1 MGKAIIFDRTEKN
14 FNTRGLGIIKN
25 ALTCNVEEMK
35 NGAYEA
41 YLEVYLYDNKASLLK
56 EENILYCSTPSGYQ
70 AFRIYRAYKN
80 EKENLLQVYACHIF
94 YDNEDNFIEDTNI
107 VNKDGFG
114 AINQL
119 FSKTVEPHNFTV
131 LSDVPSIA
139 NSRIVRKSPI
149 AALMDSSEDNSLI
162 NRWGGELVR
171 DNWTIKLLTKYG
183 TDRGVNI
190 KYGKNLKGLTVD
202 TNMKGIATKIMP
214 QGFDGLFIP
223 EKYVESPLINN
234 YEHVKVQKYEFPSI
248 KAQVDGEELK
258 EGELTKEEAYE
269 ALRNAVKDLYDK
281 EKVDV
286 PKATLKVNFIE
297 LSKMEQYKEYAV
309 LERIYPFDTITIKH
323 SLLNMNIK
331 VDMNYYKWDSL
342 RDKYIS
348 IECGSTISN
357 FVQNAITVEKVKEQM
372 TSALAEAK
380 ATATSLINN
389 GLGGYTLKTRDE
401 FLIMD
406 TDNINTARKIWR
418 WNINGLGYSN
428 TGYNGTFGLAMTMD
442 GAIVADFITAGNINA
457 SLIKTGVI
465 SSNDGRVTIDINGND
480 GITISGGAL
489 TVRNDNSVVVIDGKY
504 NMFKIY
510 VTGIANVYFDNSE
523 TISTTAT
530 VQIAHNFGYPPA
542 FQCYV
547 EGESGYIFNFPY
559 YEFINQA
566 SEYHALGVHGRAW
579 CNNEILEISFRR
591 PEALATSSKNYKVRY
606 YIFKEVAM

>member
-234 YEHVKVQKYEFPSI
+234 YEHVKVKKYEFPSI

-281 EKVDV
+281 EKVDI
-286 PKATLKVNFIE
+286 PKTTLKVNFIE

-357 FVQNAITVEKVKEQM
+357 FVQSAITVEKVKEQM

-489 TVRNDNSVVVIDGKY
+489 TVKNSDNVVVIDGKY
-504 NMFKIY
+504 NMHKIILSGTVGFVIPPNHNEY
-510 VTGIANVYFDNSE
+510 TYDIRHGLGYKPCISAYIEYQDFVSPFPFFNLASNSNVQGHGYLIGFVGRIGITDTNFAFVFNKDGTYFEQEQVVTI
-523 TISTTAT
+523 
-530 VQIAHNFGYPPA
+530 
-542 FQCYV
+542 
-547 EGESGYIFNFPY
+547 
-559 YEFINQA
+559 
-566 SEYHALGVHGRAW
+566 
-579 CNNEILEISFRR
+579 
-591 PEALATSSKNYKVRY
+591 RY
-606 YIFKEVAM
+606 YIYKEAAI